1 MLSTE
6 WLESS
11 LFEVV
16 PLLQWSV
23 QVWAVH
29 KHCHCWM
36 WCCYPVWGM
45 MVLILPGWT
54 GTAASAGK
62 PDTWGIRQ
70 RQDRQKW
77 QLVTICESV
86 LLAHVA
92 QFAKFALT
100 SRLLDWLRHREK
112 CVMSQWSI
120 SFWFDLD
127 QCTFTRQK
135 NDSSDLTFGLNFAQP
150 ITHVRGY
157 VSTKFEARMSLRF
170 QVSRRHGTDRRTYRW
185 TDGQIDGR
193 GAALYVAS

>member
-16 PLLQWSV
+16 SLLQWSV

-70 RQDRQKW
+70 CQDRQKW

-86 LLAHVA
+86 LLARVA

-112 CVMSQWSI
+112 CAMSQWSI

-135 NDSSDLTFGLNFAQP
+135 
-150 ITHVRGY
+150 
-157 VSTKFEARMSLRF
+157 RF
-170 QVSRRHGTDRRTYRW
+170 QWLDLWPQFCATNYSCPWLCLH
-185 TDGQIDGR
+185 QIWSS
-193 GAALYVAS
+193 YVFTISSKS